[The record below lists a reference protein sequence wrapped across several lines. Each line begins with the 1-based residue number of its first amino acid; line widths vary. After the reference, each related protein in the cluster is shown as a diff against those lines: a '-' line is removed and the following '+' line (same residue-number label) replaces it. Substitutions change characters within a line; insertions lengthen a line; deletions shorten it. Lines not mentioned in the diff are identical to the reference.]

1 MDNCYEFDFDVL
13 SVNSFKYSFRTAS
26 GSDYFISFD
35 TASYLFHQDCLICN
49 NIYSISFYHEG
60 PNSGY
65 DENIRN
71 TIIKI
76 IFDFINRKN
85 CPVLFICDRAG
96 GLAESR
102 LRLFTRWFNLF
113 SEGFLFD
120 SRLLQFEDF
129 ILPVGLFGKESDT
142 NINHYLEQME
152 FEFLF

>member
-1 MDNCYEFDFDVL
+1 MDSCYLFDFYE
-13 SVNSFKYSFRTAS
+13 SGVNSFKYSFLTAS
-26 GSDYFISFD
+26 GSEYFISFD
-35 TASYLFHQDCLICN
+35 IASYLFHQDCLICN

-60 PNSGY
+60 SNSGY

-76 IFDFINRKN
+76 IFDFINEKN
-85 CPVLFICDRAG
+85 CPVLFICDMTD

-102 LRLFTRWFNLF
+102 LRLFTRCFNLF
-113 SEGFLFD
+113 SDGFLFD
-120 SRLLQFEDF
+120 SRLLQFEQF
-129 ILPVGLFGKESDT
+129 ILPVGLFGKESDP